1 MTRSVPNRLALTLAA
16 IALLCLPPRFLRP
29 ARADEVAKA
38 AIGQQEPV
46 KPVEFQQETLEN
58 GLRVIYAPLHQAP
71 VVHVRVLYH
80 VGSRDERPDHQG
92 FAHMF
97 EHMMFRGSAHVR
109 PDQHMKLIDDV
120 GGISNA
126 FTSFDET
133 VYHDTVPASAL
144 EMALYLEADRMS
156 SFKVTEDIY
165 KIERRVVAEEW
176 RIRQNKPYGNLYDDF
191 LKNAFVSHSYRWTPI
206 GNMDDLRRA
215 PVSDLQEFFNTYYL
229 PNNAVLVVSGDI
241 DVDAARAMVKKYF
254 GWVPRGPD
262 APRIAPAEPEQTQA
276 RQATV
281 NYRVPLAAVVVG
293 YHLPP
298 YRSDDQYAL
307 SILATILGDGRASRL
322 DRLLVNNDNPQCV
335 NVSAEY
341 MPLEDGGIFGVN
353 GIVMHGKDPDG
364 VQKVLEQAV
373 VDVLA
378 KGVSEDELNK
388 AKTQSRI
395 SEIKSHETATSLA
408 TELGDEALYADDPGR
423 VNRNLAKLDAITA
436 ADVQAVAKK
445 YLTPEK
451 STVLRVNPDPLGV
464 NARAAAAITTQAS
477 MDVPVAPSTRP
488 VAPREVQFPA
498 GYAMTPPAPELKLNP
513 QFQKGTESEVDGVKV
528 IVMPDHRLPLVS
540 WVLTVRRGSHLD
552 PAGKEGLAAL
562 TDSMLRRGCADLS
575 YQKLN
580 EDLESRAISLE
591 VTDAGDVTKVIGASA
606 TDQLDHGLLRT
617 RQVLFSPTFPQEEF
631 DRQKEQMVNGLAL
644 SQENPSTV
652 ADHDMATALYGT
664 SPLGVTPTPQSV
676 STITLD
682 DVKKFYA
689 SQYRRE
695 GAILVLAGDLTVER
709 GREMAGQ
716 LLAAWPKEDVSASQA
731 PAYQFPETSSLRH
744 IELVDRP
751 GARGASVRIGIRAYD
766 IHTDDKFAGSLASQ
780 ILSAGI
786 ESRLNKY
793 VRAEKGLSYGVH
805 GVFAPNRHGGSFV
818 AGTECAVE
826 NCAASVEAIFKV
838 LNDMRRENVT
848 PEELSTAK
856 TRVAGSMVMGMQTI
870 QQQAGLRVDGLL
882 NGYPI
887 DYYDVYPAR
896 VGAVTADQVR
906 EVMNK
911 YVDDGRM
918 TIVVVAPGEETRQQL
933 QTLGQVKEVPM
944 PSHRGAGAQPTTP
957 ELLKPTTKAAG

>member
-1 MTRSVPNRLALTLAA
+1 MTRCVPHRLTLTLAA
-16 IALLCLPPRFLRP
+16 IALFCLSSHFVGAEEIAKP
-29 ARADEVAKA
+29 ASGV
-38 AIGQQEPV
+38 QEPV

-80 VGSRDERPDHQG
+80 VGSRDERPDRQG

-126 FTSFDET
+126 FTSFDQT

-165 KIERRVVAEEW
+165 KIERKVVAEEW
-176 RIRQNKPYGNLYDDF
+176 RIRQNKPYGTLYDDF

-215 PVSDLQEFFNTYYL
+215 PVSELQEFFNTYYL

-254 GWVPRGPD
+254 GWIPRGPD
-262 APRIAPAEPEQTQA
+262 VPRIAPAEPTQTES
-276 RQATV
+276 RRATV
-281 NYRVPLAAVVVG
+281 NSPVPLAAVVVG

-307 SILATILGDGRASRL
+307 SILASILGDGRASRL
-322 DRLLVNNDNPQCV
+322 DRLLVNNDKPQCV

-353 GIVMHGKDPDG
+353 AIVMHGKNPDG
-364 VQKVLEQAV
+364 VEKVLEQAV
-373 VDVLA
+373 ADVLA
-378 KGVSEDELNK
+378 KGVTEDELNK
-388 AKTQSRI
+388 AKTQARI
-395 SEIKSHETATSLA
+395 SEIRSHETATSLA
-408 TELGDEALYADDPGR
+408 SELGDEALFADDPGR

-451 STVLRVNPDPLGV
+451 STVLRVDPDPLGR
-464 NARAAAAITTQAS
+464 NARDAAAAASAKHAS
-477 MDVPVAPSTRP
+477 MDLPVAASTRP
-488 VAPREVQFPA
+488 VEPREVHFPA
-498 GYAMTPPAPELKLNP
+498 GYATTPPLPGLKLSAK
-513 QFQKGTESEVDGVKV
+513 FEKGTESEIDGVKV

-540 WVLTVRRGSHLD
+540 WNLTVRRGSHLD
-552 PAGKEGLAAL
+552 PAGKEGLAAI
-562 TDSMLRRGCADLS
+562 TDAMLRRGCADMSFEKLS
-575 YQKLN
+575 

-591 VTDAGDVTKVIGASA
+591 VGDAGDVTKVVGSSA

-617 RQVLFSPTFPQEEF
+617 RQMLFSPTFPKDEF
-631 DRQKEQMVNGLAL
+631 DREKEQMVNGLAL
-644 SQENPSTV
+644 AQEDSATV
-652 ADHDMATALYGT
+652 AQHDMAAALFGT

-676 STITLD
+676 SAITLD

-689 SQYRRE
+689 SQYRRD
-695 GAILVLAGDLTVER
+695 GAILILAGDLTVER
-709 GREMAGQ
+709 GRELAGE
-716 LLAAWPKEDVSASQA
+716 LLSAWPKEDVAVSQA
-731 PAYQFPETSSLRH
+731 PAYQFPEIPSQRH

-751 GARGASVRIGIRAYD
+751 SARGASVRMGIRAYN
-766 IHTDDKFAGSLASQ
+766 IHDDEKYAGSLASQ
-780 ILSAGI
+780 ILSGGI
-786 ESRLNKY
+786 ESRLNTY

-805 GVFAPNRHGGSFV
+805 GVFAPGRYGGSFV
-818 AGTECAVE
+818 AGTECAIE

-838 LNDMRRENVT
+838 LNDMRRDNVT
-848 PEELSTAK
+848 PEELSAAK

-870 QQQAGLRVDGLL
+870 QQQANLRVDGLL
-882 NGYPI
+882 NGYPL
-887 DYYDVYPAR
+887 DYYDTYPAR

-918 TIVVVAPGEETRQQL
+918 TIVVVAPGDETRQQL
-933 QTLGQVKEVPM
+933 QTLGEVKEVPM
-944 PSHRGAGAQPTTP
+944 PSHRGAGTQPTTP
-957 ELLKPTTKAAG
+957 ELLKPTTKAGG